1 MRDEESLEDSKAPL
15 VEHLIELRSR
25 LVKSL
30 IVFAIAAVFCGFFAR
45 DIYDFLTAPLREQ
58 LLIRGQDARLIY
70 TQLYETFF
78 VHLKIAIFGGFFL
91 AFPIIAGQI
100 WKFVAPGLYRDEK
113 KAFLPFLLA
122 TPILFTIGAAF
133 VYYLIMP
140 LAIAFFL
147 DFQSVDGGTGTEI
160 EFLGKVNEYL
170 SLVMTFLLAFGI
182 CFQLPVLLTLMGR
195 AGMTSAAGLRRMRK
209 YAVVGILAAAAFL
222 TPPDLISQI
231 GLGVPMYLLYEI
243 SILLVAMNEKRV
255 ERQMR
260 ADGVWVDDEEL
271 ADEEFDDEPEPADR
285 RK

>member
-271 ADEEFDDEPEPADR
+271 ADEAFDDDPEPADR